1 MEIRPLLGAASD
13 YDPLI
18 ARADR
23 AGFTLLGEASHG
35 THEFYAERA
44 TITKRLISEL
54 GYTAV
59 AVEADWPD
67 AYRVNRYVRGQSDDG
82 SAQEALSDFRRFPA
96 WMWRNT
102 DVVEFVEW
110 LRRWND
116 ALPLDRPKTGFYG
129 LDMYSLHTSMNAVIE
144 YLEGVD
150 PEAAARARERYSCF
164 DHFGPE
170 PQVYAYEAGIGGAE
184 PCERQVVEQM
194 MELRS
199 AGIARDDHFYALQ
212 NAQLVVDA
220 ERYYRSMF
228 RGGPEAWNLRDRHM
242 ADTLDA
248 LVAYLEHTQG
258 ATKAVVWAHNSHV
271 GDALATQLGDAGEL
285 NVGQLTRDR
294 HPGETVLVGFTT
306 HAGTVTAASDWGGRA
321 ERKRVRPALFGSW
334 EEYFHEWGVARF
346 MFEPPDLHTRR
357 LERAIGVIY
366 RPETE
371 RISHYFEAEL
381 GQQFDFVIHLDQ
393 THAVDPLERTS
404 EWESGE
410 LPETYPWAV

>member
-13 YDPLI
+13 YDPLV
-18 ARADR
+18 ARGDR
-23 AGFTLLGEASHG
+23 SRFALIGEASHG

-44 TITKRLISEL
+44 AITKRLISEA

-59 AVEADWPD
+59 AAEADWPD
-67 AYRVNRYVRGQSDDG
+67 AYRVNRYVRGQSDDR
-82 SAQEALSDFRRFPA
+82 SAEEALSDFRRFPA
-96 WMWRNT
+96 WMWRNS

-116 ALPLDRPKTGFYG
+116 ALPRDRPKTGFYG
-129 LDMYSLHTSMNAVIE
+129 LDLYSLHASMTAVID
-144 YLEGVD
+144 YLADID
-150 PEAAARARERYSCF
+150 PEAAERARVRYSCF

-184 PCERQVVEQM
+184 PCERQAVEQM
-194 MELRS
+194 MELRA
-199 AGIARDDHFYALQ
+199 AGIARADHFYALQ
-212 NAQLVVDA
+212 NAQLVVAA

-228 RGGPEAWNLRDRHM
+228 RGGPDAWNLRDRHM

-248 LVAYLEHTQG
+248 LVEYLEHAQG

-271 GDALATQLGDAGEL
+271 GDAVATQLGDAGEL
-285 NVGQLTRDR
+285 NIGQLTRDR

-306 HAGTVTAASDWGGRA
+306 HSGTVTAASDWGGRT
-321 ERKRVRPALFGSW
+321 ERKRVRPAMFGSW

-346 MFEPPDLHTRR
+346 MLEPPDLHTRR